1 MVKQLSL
8 KSKMASK
15 PDFRAK
21 FSFFSAFTPLLTH
34 INHQNDDFSN
44 QVSHLVSLGE
54 LLDAKK
60 ALRRP
65 IVALNWPKK
74 A

>member
-1 MVKQLSL
+1 MSL
-8 KSKMASK
+8 NSITASK

-21 FSFFSAFTPLLTH
+21 FPIFSLITPKSAH

-60 ALRRP
+60 ALRKP
-65 IVALNWPKK
+65 IVAANWPNN
-74 A
+74 